1 MEKRFT
7 GKKFLSTIQKKCVL
21 LQTQFR
27 RKKKQKIL
35 QKNEK
40 NIPTVT
46 EKKSEQARFPQENV
60 YRQR

>member
-7 GKKFLSTIQKKCVL
+7 GEKFLSTIQKKCVL

>member
-1 MEKRFT
+1 VYFCKLNFNE
-7 GKKFLSTIQKKCVL
+7 
-21 LQTQFR
+21 
-27 RKKKQKIL
+27 KKKQKIL